1 MKTESRQEVTWV
13 GLSVQDDVELSERL
27 LQEVGGVRNLRF
39 YLNPESPTK
48 FNPLIPDSSTG
59 VREMVRHAAL
69 QKHGFDWS
77 KWYSPA
83 REEGDDHSAKFLNG
97 IVIGR
102 GPDNKRIFRG
112 TLDNSPDKQH
122 VRTLLLRPIHRAYKW
137 YDVAYWN
144 LGPFDILKTTPN
156 GYLVLVDAGVFL
168 FKDEMEKLHSGET
181 VTPKYWGGL
190 NSWGIVEDKL
200 DTYRVSNGQL
210 FRVWAHLL
218 D

>member
-1 MKTESRQEVTWV
+1 MTTESKEKVIWV
-13 GLSVQDDVELSERL
+13 GLPTQDDLGLSERL
-27 LQEVGGVRNLRF
+27 LQEVGGLHNLRF
-39 YLNPESPTK
+39 YLSTDAPTK
-48 FNPLIPDSSTG
+48 LNPLIPDYSAG
-59 VREMVRHAAL
+59 VREMIRHVAL

-83 REEGDDHSAKFLNG
+83 REEGNDHSAKFLNG

-112 TLDNSPDKQH
+112 KLDDSPNRQH
-122 VRTLLLRPIHRAYKW
+122 VRALLLRPIHRAYEW

-144 LGPFDILKTTPN
+144 LGLLDTLKTASS
-156 GYLVLVDAGVFL
+156 GYLVLVNAGVFL
-168 FKDEMEKLHSGET
+168 FKDEMQKLHLGET

-190 NSWGIVEDKL
+190 NDWGIVEDEL
-200 DTYRVSNGQL
+200 DTYQVRDGQL